1 MLQLQVNQSN
11 ISEVTKLLFRYSI
24 KAKITEKEIFV
35 DGFITNDLLEKL
47 CNITDILAFSNFV
60 PEEVENHK
68 EDSEII
74 DIDSDY
80 FELETGNSKYEDS
93 FEETEEELDKS
104 DYNID
109 DECETRSEKTVDFIS
124 SEEEIDSNNSVFVSH
139 APENCDL
146 IFTKVKRGEIYWCD
160 LGEPY
165 GSEMGFNRPIVI
177 IQNDVGNENSPTT
190 IAIPFTTAEKHKI
203 HTHYEFDA
211 SSSTII
217 SDFINQ
223 NPLRNSVLMAEQILT
238 IDKSR
243 LWKYI
248 GRFDDKTMDE
258 LQRYIDISLN
268 LRRESEVI
276 VKEKKVYVAKPV
288 KQEVIVDKNVKAERR
303 DVNKEQVR
311 VLSLID
317 INKLLEI
324 SESDDTNKNKAKK
337 ILELFGFD
345 LKKKGVWYLQ
355 KAIYMAPKN
364 EYFDLDI
371 LARRVADSEDTEKE
385 EVKRVIVARIKE
397 HFGLRKSI
405 AIDFIRLIATFV

>member
-11 ISEVTKLLFRYSI
+11 ICEVTKLLFRYSI
-24 KAKITEKEIFV
+24 KAKITEKEIFL
-35 DGFITNDLLEKL
+35 DGFLSDELLEKL
-47 CNITDILAFSNFV
+47 CEITTILAFGNFDYG
-60 PEEVENHK
+60 ELKNYT
-68 EDSEII
+68 EDSENF
-74 DIDSDY
+74 DKDSDY
-80 FELETGNSKYEDS
+80 VESEIENSKYEDS
-93 FEETEEELDKS
+93 FEESEEDLDKF

-109 DECETRSEKTVDFIS
+109 EVDEYEEEKEEYIS
-124 SEEEIDSNNSVFVSH
+124 SQKDVYSENSVIVSH
-139 APENCDL
+139 APAECNL
-146 IFTKVKRGEIYWCD
+146 IFPKVKRGEIYWCD

-165 GSEMGFNRPIVI
+165 GSEMGFNRPVVI
-177 IQNDVGNENSPTT
+177 IQNDTGNENAPTT
-190 IAIPFTTAEKHKI
+190 IVIPFTTAEKPKLP
-203 HTHYEFDA
+203 THYNFDA
-211 SSSTII
+211 SAGII
-217 SDFINQ
+217 IDDNFDNSH
-223 NPLRNSVLMAEQILT
+223 LKTSVLMAEQILT

-248 GRFDDKTMDE
+248 GRFDDQTMDK

-276 VKEKKVYVAKPV
+276 VQEKKVYVAKPV
-288 KQEVIVDKNVKAERR
+288 KQEVMVEKSVKAERR
-303 DVNKEQVR
+303 DLNKEQVH

-317 INKLLEI
+317 INKLFEI
-324 SESDDTNKNKAKK
+324 SESNDTNKNKAKK

-371 LARRVADSEDTEKE
+371 LSRRVAESEDTDKE
-385 EVKRVIVARIKE
+385 EIKRIIIARIKE

-405 AIDFIRLIATFV
+405 AIDFIRLIVTFV